1 MLVRDP
7 SLVQSLVIP
16 GPPENLCLLRHQN
29 LGIYPVLRLFY
40 HSSLLSLV
48 FEYTVTEQKR
58 DPEDI
63 LAALKEGVQSAV
75 LSTLGEDGEP
85 HSGYT
90 PFIFDDAQDSDH
102 HIIIFVSQL
111 ALHTR
116 DLLANKKVSVML
128 IADES
133 ASDQIFARTRV
144 SYQCA
149 AEVIHKDT
157 QRYDELLDS
166 MQVTHGKMIGLLRTL
181 PDFVLFRLKPFHGQF
196 VMGFGQAFAL
206 TGEKLNQ
213 FEHSRRA

>member
-1 MLVRDP
+1 MA
-7 SLVQSLVIP
+7 
-16 GPPENLCLLRHQN
+16 
-29 LGIYPVLRLFY
+29 
-40 HSSLLSLV
+40 
-48 FEYTVTEQKR
+48 EQKR

-63 LAALKEGVQSAV
+63 LSALKEGAQSIV

-90 PFIFDDAQDSDH
+90 PFIFDDSEDSDH
-102 HIIIFVSQL
+102 HLIIFVSQL

-116 DLLANKKVSVML
+116 DLLANKKVSAML
-128 IADES
+128 IADEA

-144 SYQCA
+144 SYQCV
-149 AEVIHKDT
+149 AEVINKDSN
-157 QRYDELLDS
+157 RYDALLDS

-181 PDFVLFRLKPFHGQF
+181 PDFVLFRLKPVRGQF

-206 TGEKLNQ
+206 TGEKLTQ